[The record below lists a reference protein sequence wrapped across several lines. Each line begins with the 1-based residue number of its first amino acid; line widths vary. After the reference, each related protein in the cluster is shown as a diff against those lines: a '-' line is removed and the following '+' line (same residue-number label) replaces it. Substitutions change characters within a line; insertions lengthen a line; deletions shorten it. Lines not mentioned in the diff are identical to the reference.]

1 MSDQHKPTVITIDDD
16 AIILNT
22 LLSIL
27 KPHYN
32 VRPFSAGKTA
42 LKYLNSNPVNLVLLD
57 CNMPGMNGFEVL
69 ANLQSD
75 ERTRDLPVIFLTG
88 TEDGDSEVAALE
100 KGAVDYILKPIKPKV
115 LLTRV
120 RQQMELQ
127 RYRRRLESLVEEK
140 TENLRHAYEQLKLS
154 EDTTLNILA
163 RTTDL
168 RDSSTGDHIWRT
180 TEFVRIIVDDL
191 VLNHRDG
198 YVVSPAK
205 AEDIIKSSK
214 LHDLGKIAVPDP
226 ILRKLGKLTADEFEI
241 IKIHTTQG
249 ADLLDEFIEVLG
261 DNSFIATAR
270 DIALCHHEK
279 WNGSGY
285 PQGLVAEEIPLSARI
300 VAIADVYDAL
310 ISVRP
315 YKRSFTHEE
324 SMGIILADSGSHF
337 DPYLVS
343 IFEKHAEDFR
353 QISMSTVCKTSHV
366 DITHSPVLENA
377 PVAAMSGCS

>member
-1 MSDQHKPTVITIDDD
+1 MPDQSKPTVITVDDD
-16 AIILNT
+16 AIILNS

-27 KPHYN
+27 KPHYQ
-32 VRPFSAGKTA
+32 VRPFSSGKTA
-42 LKYLNSNPVNLVLLD
+42 LKFLNSNPVNLVLLD
-57 CNMPGMNGFEVL
+57 CNMPEMNGFEVL

-88 TEDGDSEVAALE
+88 SEDGDSEVSALE

-120 RQQMELQ
+120 KQQLELQ
-127 RYRRRLESLVEEK
+127 RYRRRLEALVEEK

-180 TEFVRIIVDDL
+180 TEFVRVIVEDL
-191 VLNHRDG
+191 VENPRPG
-198 YVVSPAK
+198 YSITPMM

-226 ILRKLGKLTADEFEI
+226 ILQKLGKLTADEFEI

-249 ADLLDEFIEVLG
+249 ADLLDEFIEVMG
-261 DNSFIATAR
+261 DNSFISTAR

-285 PQGLVAEEIPLSARI
+285 PHGLQGESIPLSARI

-324 SMGIILADSGSHF
+324 SMEIILHDSGSHF
-337 DPYLVS
+337 DPYLVL
-343 IFEKHAEDFR
+343 IFKKHHEDFLR
-353 QISMSTVCKTSHV
+353 IAQKTVHKAGRSDTSRLV
-366 DITHSPVLENA
+366 TPEAVPL
-377 PVAAMSGCS
+377 AALSRG